1 MPATWLTALKAVLPY
16 VETIVSVATP
26 LFTKKRLEAASSQ
39 AEILQQQIAEL
50 QAASS
55 QNAENIKE
63 LAEQLK
69 KLVLSL
75 EQAATNME
83 SAHARLRALAMAAI
97 AISTAAL
104 TFVLLKLH

>member
-69 KLVLSL
+69 TLVLSL

-104 TFVLLKLH
+104 TFVLLKLN